1 MHPNDETLK
10 GPQIVFALYKPHD
23 GKDADLR
30 QILAEHV
37 PTLRRLEMATDR
49 QTVTVKSKN
58 GTYVEIFEWSTP
70 ESAGLA
76 HYHPEVAKV
85 WEAMGKV
92 ADLAQLDSLEEI
104 KGMFPHFEPVNL

>member
-1 MHPNDETLK
+1 MNTSDQNLT

-30 QILAEHV
+30 RILADHV

-49 QTVTVKSKN
+49 PIVLVKSKN

-70 ESAGLA
+70 EAAGLA
-76 HYHPEVAKV
+76 HHHPEVLKI
-85 WEAMGKV
+85 WESMGKV
-92 ADLAQLDSLEEI
+92 ADLAKLDSLEEI
-104 KGMFPHFEPVNL
+104 SGMFPHFEPVNL

>member
-10 GPQIVFALYKPHD
+10 GPQIVFVLYKPHD

-49 QTVTVKSKN
+49 PTVLVKSKN

-76 HYHPEVAKV
+76 VLRTVATV
-85 WEAMGKV
+85 RAPAIIFCDQRG
-92 ADLAQLDSLEEI
+92 
-104 KGMFPHFEPVNL
+104 